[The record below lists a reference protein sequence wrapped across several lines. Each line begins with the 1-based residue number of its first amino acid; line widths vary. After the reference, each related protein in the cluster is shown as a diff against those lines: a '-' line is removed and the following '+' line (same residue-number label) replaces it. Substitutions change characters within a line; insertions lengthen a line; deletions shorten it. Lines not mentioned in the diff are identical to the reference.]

1 MVNQRQMTVEDYERQ
16 KKQIEADTRYTPGL
30 KRWALTELLN
40 VFQEINH
47 CLPHEMEKKNE

>member
-1 MVNQRQMTVEDYERQ
+1 MTNRQMTVEDYKQQ
-16 KKQIEADTRYTPGL
+16 KKQIEADKRYTPGL
-30 KRWALTELLN
+30 RRWALAELLN